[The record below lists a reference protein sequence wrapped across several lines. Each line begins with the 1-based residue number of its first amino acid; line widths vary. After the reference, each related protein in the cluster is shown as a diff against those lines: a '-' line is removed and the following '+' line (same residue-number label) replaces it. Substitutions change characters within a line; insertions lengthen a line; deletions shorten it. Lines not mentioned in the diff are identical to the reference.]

1 MKTIILLLI
10 LGCSILF
17 FGCHDVTVGYLFTEN
32 AGYSKDTL
40 YIFSIEGKIE
50 KLEGNLEYL
59 KEFTA
64 ELQKELDRLEEDAN
78 KLYSKLDEIYD
89 AQDIL
94 YDEYYDPATTV
105 ARKEELM
112 IEIQK
117 LSDRADELYEQ
128 VGEVDQQQADIS
140 DQIDNASN
148 ELGMDSPNVIKEQIR
163 KYQEQIDFNIPWRT
177 SQIESVLGT
186 EPIIYTVL
194 DAKNTQGNGDK
205 FMEYVHVQGGGLI
218 YVDLGVEKHVPAGAY
233 TVTLEIRNE
242 GRTRIME
249 DVYTFVIQN

>member
-1 MKTIILLLI
+1 MRTIILLLI

-64 ELQKELDRLEEDAN
+64 ELQKELDRLEEEAN

-163 KYQEQIDFNIPWRT
+163 K
-177 SQIESVLGT
+177 
-186 EPIIYTVL
+186 
-194 DAKNTQGNGDK
+194 
-205 FMEYVHVQGGGLI
+205 
-218 YVDLGVEKHVPAGAY
+218 
-233 TVTLEIRNE
+233 
-242 GRTRIME
+242 
-249 DVYTFVIQN
+249 

>member
-1 MKTIILLLI
+1 MRTIILLLI

-17 FGCHDVTVGYLFTEN
+17 SGCHDVTVGYLFTEN

-40 YIFSIEGKIE
+40 YISSIEGEIE
-50 KLEGNLEYL
+50 KLEGNLEQL
-59 KEFTA
+59 EEFTA
-64 ELQKELDRLEEDAN
+64 DLQKELDRLGEEVN

-94 YDEYYDPATTV
+94 YYEYYDPATTT
-105 ARKEELM
+105 ARKEELN

-117 LSDRADELYEQ
+117 LSDQADELYDQ
-128 VGEVDQQQADIS
+128 VLDIDQQRVDIS
-140 DQIDNASN
+140 DQIDNAST
-148 ELGMDSPNVIKEQIR
+148 ELGLDSPNVIKEQI
-163 KYQEQIDFNIPWRT
+163 KKHKEQIDFNIPWRT

-194 DAKNTQGNGDK
+194 GVKNTEGNGDK

-218 YVDLGVEKHVPAGAY
+218 YVDLGVEKNVPAGVY
-233 TVTLEIRNE
+233 TITLEIKNE
-242 GRTRIME
+242 GRTRVLE
-249 DVYTFVIQN
+249 DIYTFIIRD

>member
-1 MKTIILLLI
+1 
-10 LGCSILF
+10 
-17 FGCHDVTVGYLFTEN
+17 
-32 AGYSKDTL
+32 
-40 YIFSIEGKIE
+40 
-50 KLEGNLEYL
+50 
-59 KEFTA
+59 
-64 ELQKELDRLEEDAN
+64 
-78 KLYSKLDEIYD
+78 
-89 AQDIL
+89 
-94 YDEYYDPATTV
+94 
-105 ARKEELM
+105 M

>member
-1 MKTIILLLI
+1 MRTIILLLI

-94 YDEYYDPATTV
+94 YDEYYDPGNNCC
-105 ARKEELM
+105 
-112 IEIQK
+112 QK
-117 LSDRADELYEQ
+117 RRAD
-128 VGEVDQQQADIS
+128 D
-140 DQIDNASN
+140 
-148 ELGMDSPNVIKEQIR
+148 
-163 KYQEQIDFNIPWRT
+163 
-177 SQIESVLGT
+177 
-186 EPIIYTVL
+186 
-194 DAKNTQGNGDK
+194 
-205 FMEYVHVQGGGLI
+205 
-218 YVDLGVEKHVPAGAY
+218 
-233 TVTLEIRNE
+233 
-242 GRTRIME
+242 
-249 DVYTFVIQN
+249 